1 MKKSLCA
8 LMLATCMLQPAKP
21 ALWYSVAALAS
32 SKLAERASQVLG
44 KLKEE
49 QAQTKD
55 SKANQT
61 AKFQELLRRYASG
74 VSLLSAI
81 SLTYLALQEAK
92 NC

>member
-8 LMLATCMLQPAKP
+8 LMLATCMLQPTQP
-21 ALWYSVAALAS
+21 ALWYSIAALAS
-32 SKLAERASQVLG
+32 SKLAERAAQVLG

-49 QAQTKD
+49 QTQTKD